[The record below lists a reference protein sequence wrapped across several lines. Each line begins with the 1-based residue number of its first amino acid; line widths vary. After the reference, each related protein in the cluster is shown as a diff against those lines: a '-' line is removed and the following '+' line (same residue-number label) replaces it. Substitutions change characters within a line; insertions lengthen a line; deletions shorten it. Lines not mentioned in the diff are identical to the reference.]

1 MPNLIFL
8 GDYHF
13 MSLFG
18 GTIMKVIEL
27 SPDIL
32 KGLQE
37 HLADIEDRQSQI
49 IEDFII
55 KNSDEHREYTA
66 EFKNYL
72 FCLRELV
79 DKSKE
84 VAGKDNAMPIVTIG
98 TLVTVMNVG
107 NQREFSFHIVGP
119 NYNRKNSRDVSC
131 LSPVGRAL
139 MLKKVGDEV
148 LVNAP
153 GGTFKYQIKSI
164 DYIGE

>member
-1 MPNLIFL
+1 
-8 GDYHF
+8 
-13 MSLFG
+13 
-18 GTIMKVIEL
+18 
-27 SPDIL
+27 
-32 KGLQE
+32 
-37 HLADIEDRQSQI
+37 
-49 IEDFII
+49 
-55 KNSDEHREYTA
+55 
-66 EFKNYL
+66 
-72 FCLRELV
+72 
-79 DKSKE
+79 
-84 VAGKDNAMPIVTIG
+84 MPIVTIG

-139 MLKKVGDEV
+139 MLKKVEDEV